1 MNATPQHQFEVTAGN
16 RFEFGANWANFL
28 KHLNPRRIGQAEQS
42 LRRMLA
48 LENLSG
54 KRFLDI
60 GSGSGLFSLAAR
72 NLGATVRSF
81 DYDPASVA
89 CTAELQRRYFPDDP
103 SWVVTEGSVLDR
115 QLLAA
120 LGQFDVVYSWGV
132 LHHTGAMWEA
142 LGNVAPLV
150 APSGKLFIAI
160 YNDQGPQ
167 SHRWTTLKRIY
178 NRLPRPLKLPYVL
191 ATMGPRE
198 LRLMLGPTLRGKPSA
213 YFDYARRYSEHSMR
227 GMSYYHDI
235 VDWIGGYP
243 FEFAK
248 PEEIFKFFH
257 DRGFTLEALTTCG
270 GGHGCNEFVFARAP
284 LAIAQ
289 PATA

>member
-1 MNATPQHQFEVTAGN
+1 MNATPEHRVEVTEGN
-16 RFEFGANWANFL
+16 RFEFGANWSNFL

-42 LRRMLA
+42 LRQMLA
-48 LENLSG
+48 VDNLMG

-89 CTAELQRRYFPDDP
+89 CTAELRRRFFSDDP
-103 SWVVTEGSVLDR
+103 DWTVTEGSVLDR

-150 APSGKLFIAI
+150 ARSGKLFIAI

-167 SHRWTTLKRIY
+167 SHRWKTLKRIY
-178 NRLPRPLKLPYVL
+178 NRLPRPLKLPYVW

-213 YFDYARRYSEHSMR
+213 YFDYARQYSEHSMR

-243 FEFAK
+243 FEVAK

-257 DRGFTLEALTTCG
+257 DRGFTLHALTTCG
-270 GGHGCNEFVFARAP
+270 GGHGCNEFVFERAV
-284 LAIAQ
+284 
-289 PATA
+289 